1 MKKGRRR
8 KGVRRPAITITEGG
22 RSKSC
27 HLGGMTMQLQRK
39 IGIISALG
47 LGVSMIALSAN
58 AFETTT
64 PPEPPQFPAEGKI
77 NYVARD
83 SILEFK
89 ALPSYSEPDW
99 ITEKFEK
106 AGKLPPLKERL
117 PEEPLVYKTGNM
129 PDGVGVYGDTMRHVV
144 GGRPEGWNYI
154 AGQSQGWGG
163 IDIAL
168 SECLTRTAPL
178 FQVDAKDTE
187 PLPNLAKSW
196 EWSEDGHK
204 LTMHL
209 VKGAKWSDGEAFN
222 ADDVMFYWE
231 DAVVDPNVSPLGGGA
246 SPEAFGEGTT
256 LKKIDDYTVEWTFKA
271 AFPKQYLYTM
281 AYPSFCPGP
290 SHILKPQHPKYSK
303 NTYNQFK
310 NAFPPEYM
318 NMPVMGAWVPVSYR
332 PDDLIVL
339 RRNPYY
345 WKVDE
350 KGQQL
355 PYLNE
360 VHYKLSTWADRDVQ
374 AVAGSGDF
382 SNLEQPENFVASL
395 KRAADPNAPA
405 RLAFGPRLIG
415 YNLQMNFSANGWGNP
430 DERAQAIRELN
441 RNEVFR
447 QAVTSALDR
456 KAIGDSLVK
465 GPFTAIYPGG
475 ISSGTSF
482 YDRASTVYY
491 PFNLEGA
498 KAALASIGLKDTDGD
513 GFLNFPKE
521 TLGGRNVEITLLV
534 NNGYATD
541 KSLAE
546 GLVGQMAKLGL
557 RVVIHSLDSNQR
569 DAAHYGGQFDWL
581 VRRNSTELSSV
592 VQNTEQL
599 APVGPRTSW
608 NHRSPEGKEL
618 DLMPFEKEMA
628 DIVRKFISSQDNAE
642 RADLMKQYQKVYT
655 QNLYT
660 IGLTEYPGALI
671 VNKRFSNVPQG
682 TPIFMFNWAEDAI
695 IRERLWVAAD
705 KQGKY
710 ELFPQQL
717 PGKPGEG
724 GPIN

>member
-1 MKKGRRR
+1 ML
-8 KGVRRPAITITEGG
+8 
-22 RSKSC
+22 
-27 HLGGMTMQLQRK
+27 HHRK
-39 IGIISALG
+39 ISRI
-47 LGVSMIALSAN
+47 VALSLSVSIFALQAQ
-58 AFETTT
+58 AFETST
-64 PPEPPQFPAEGKI
+64 PPEPPPLPAQGKI
-77 NYVARD
+77 TYVARD

-99 ITEKFEK
+99 MADKFEK
-106 AGKLPPLKERL
+106 AGKLPPLKDRL

-129 PDGVGVYGDTMRHVV
+129 PDGVGVYGDTMRHVI

-196 EWSEDGHK
+196 DWSTDGHK

-209 VKGAKWSDGEAFN
+209 VKGAKWSDGVPFT
-222 ADDVMFYWE
+222 ADDVIFYWE
-231 DAVVDPNVSPLGGGA
+231 DAVIDPNVSPLGGGA

-256 LKKIDDYTVEWTFKA
+256 LRKVDDYTVEWTFKA

-281 AYPSFCPGP
+281 AYPNFCPGP
-290 SHILKPQHPKYSK
+290 AHMLKPKHPKYSK
-303 NTYNQFK
+303 NTYEQFR

-318 NMPVMGAWVPVSYR
+318 NMPVMGAWVPVAYR
-332 PDDLIVL
+332 PDDIIVL

-355 PYLNE
+355 PYLDE
-360 VHYKLSTWADRDVQ
+360 IQYKLSTWADRDVQ

-395 KRAADPNAPA
+395 KRAAEPNAPA

-415 YNLQMNFSANGWGNP
+415 YNLLMNFSANGWGTP
-430 DERAQAIRELN
+430 DEREQAVRELN
-441 RNEVFR
+441 RNLEFR
-447 QAVTSALDR
+447 QAVTSAIDR
-456 KAIGDSLVK
+456 KAVGDSLVK

-475 ISSGTSF
+475 LSSGTSF
-482 YDRASTVYY
+482 YDRQSTVYY
-491 PFNLEGA
+491 PYDLEAA
-498 KAALASIGLKDTDGD
+498 KATLKKLGLVDTDND
-513 GFLNFPKE
+513 GFVNFPKG
-521 TLGGRNVEITLLV
+521 TAGGKDVEIVLLV

-557 RVVIHSLDSNQR
+557 RVVINALDSNQR
-569 DAAHYGGQFDWL
+569 DAAHYSGRFDWA

-608 NHRSPEGKEL
+608 NHRAPEGKEL
-618 DLMPFEKEMA
+618 DILPFEQQMA
-628 DIVRKFISSQDNAE
+628 DLVKRFIASQDNAE
-642 RADLMKQYQKVYT
+642 RADLMKQYQKLYT

-660 IGLTEYPGALI
+660 VGLTEYPGALI
-671 VNKRFSNVPQG
+671 INKRFSNIPPG
-682 TPIFMFNWAEDAI
+682 TPIYMFNWAEDAI
-695 IRERLWVAAD
+695 MRERVWVAAG

-717 PGKPGEG
+717 PGKPGDP
-724 GPIN
+724 GPTK

>member
-1 MKKGRRR
+1 M
-8 KGVRRPAITITEGG
+8 
-22 RSKSC
+22 
-27 HLGGMTMQLQRK
+27 LLQRK

-47 LGVSMIALSAN
+47 LSVSMIALNAN

-89 ALPSYSEPDW
+89 ALPDYSEPDW
-99 ITEKFEK
+99 VSEKFEK
-106 AGKLPPLKERL
+106 TGKLPPLKERL

-129 PDGVGVYGDTMRHVV
+129 PDGMGVYGDTMRHVV

-209 VKGAKWSDGEAFN
+209 VKGAKWSDGEPFN
-222 ADDVMFYWE
+222 ADDVIFYWE
-231 DAVVDPNVSPLGGGA
+231 DAVIDPNVSPLGGGA

-256 LKKIDDYTVEWTFKA
+256 LKKVDDYTVEWTFKA

-430 DERAQAIRELN
+430 DERGQAIRELN

-491 PFNLEGA
+491 PFNLEAA
-498 KAALASIGLKDTDGD
+498 KASLASIGLKDTDGD

-557 RVVIHSLDSNQR
+557 RVVINSLDSNQR

-628 DIVRKFISSQDNAE
+628 DLVRKFISSQDNAE
-642 RADLMKQYQKVYT
+642 RAELMKQYQKVYT

-682 TPIFMFNWAEDAI
+682 TPIFMFNWAEDSI

-717 PGKPGEG
+717 PGEPGEG